1 MMYIEKTLR
10 WIIVEVWQDTVA
22 NTLVD
27 VVERVNSDVFYLSR
41 KLTIYQENLA
51 VILLYTVV

>member
-1 MMYIEKTLR
+1 MYIEKTLR